1 MPLSK
6 LQFRPGINKE
16 TTSYSNEGG
25 WFDCDKVRF
34 RAGFPEKIG
43 GWAKKTPNSHLG
55 VTRALHPWQTI
66 SLANY
71 LGVGTN
77 EKYYVLYG
85 GAYYDVTPLRATTSA
100 GDVTFSATNGSST
113 ITVTDTS
120 HGAIVGDFV
129 TLSGAASLGGNI
141 TAEVLNQEYKIVTV
155 PTANTYT
162 ITAREVNP
170 VSRITVNGIYTP
182 VAVTANSSDS
192 GNGGSSTVGA
202 YQLNIGLNTSITGDG
217 WNAGT
222 WGRGTWNSA
231 TTPTVESVL
240 RLWTHDNFGEDLV
253 INIFNG
259 GLYYYDS
266 STGLTNRAVVL
277 SSVSGAVSPPSVA
290 VKVLVSD
297 VDLHVIAFGC
307 DSEDDPGTQ
316 DPLLIR
322 FSDQRNALDWKATVD
337 NTAGDLKI
345 SSGSK
350 IITAI
355 ETKREI
361 LVFTDT
367 SIYSMQFIGPPDTF
381 GITIV
386 SEGISIRSPNSAV
399 AIEDNVFWM
408 GNNEFYVYNGAV
420 QKIPCTLRDFV
431 FSDFNNLQA
440 EKVFAGVNSSFSEIW
455 WFYPSADSNEIN
467 KYVIYNYQQQIWYF
481 GSLQRTAWLDR
492 GVNELPTAASPDYY
506 LYNHETGDDDGST
519 DPVTAITAHIES
531 SQMDIGEGDQ
541 FTFISRIIPDITFRN
556 SDIGKKASLSL
567 KARNFPGGN
576 YLQTD
581 SAEISKTATVPVEQF
596 TNDAFIRLRGRSFAL
611 RVESTETGI
620 SWRLG
625 SPRIDIRPDGRR

>member
-66 SLANY
+66 TLANY

-85 GAYYDVTPLRATTSA
+85 GAYYDITPLRATTSA
-100 GDVTFSATNGSST
+100 GDVTFSATDGSST

-129 TLSGAASLGGNI
+129 TFSGAASLGGNI

-155 PTANTYT
+155 PTANTFT

-170 VSRITVNGIYTP
+170 VSRITVDGIYTP

-240 RLWTHDNFGEDLV
+240 RLWTHDNFGEDLI

-259 GLYYYDS
+259 GLFYYDS
-266 STGLTNRAVVL
+266 SAGLTNRAVVL
-277 SSVSGAVSPPSVA
+277 SSVAGAVSPPSVA

-481 GSLQRTAWLDR
+481 GSLPRTAWLDR

-556 SDIGKKASLSL
+556 SEIGKKASLSL

>member
-85 GAYYDVTPLRATTSA
+85 GAYYDITPLRATTSA

-120 HGAIVGDFV
+120 HGALVGDFV
-129 TLSGAASLGGNI
+129 TFSGAASLGGNI

-155 PTANTYT
+155 PTANTFT

-440 EKVFAGVNSSFSEIW
+440 EKVFAWVNSSFSEIW
-455 WFYPSADSNEIN
+455 WFYPSANSNEID

-481 GSLQRTAWLDR
+481 GSLPRTAWLDR

>member
-16 TTSYSNEGG
+16 STSYSNEGG

-71 LGVGTN
+71 MGVGTN
-77 EKYYVLYG
+77 VKHYILYG

-100 GDVTFSATNGSST
+100 GDVTFAATDGSSI
-113 ITVTDTS
+113 ITVTETA
-120 HGAIVGDFV
+120 HGAIIGDFV
-129 TLSGAASLGGNI
+129 TFSGAATLGGLV
-141 TAEVLNQEYKIVTV
+141 TAEVLNQEYQVETV
-155 PTANTYT
+155 PSANTFT
-162 ITAREVNP
+162 IIAREVNP

-192 GNGGSSTVGA
+192 GNGGGSTVGA

-222 WGRGTWNSA
+222 WGRGTWDSA
-231 TTPTVESVL
+231 ATPTVESVL
-240 RLWTHDNFGEDLV
+240 RLWTHDNFGEDII
-253 INIFNG
+253 INIYNG

-266 STGLTNRAVVL
+266 SAGLTNRAIVL
-277 SSVSGAVSPPSVA
+277 SLVSGAVSPPSVA
-290 VKVLVSD
+290 TKVLVSD

-355 ETKREI
+355 ETRREI

-367 SIYSMQFIGPPDTF
+367 SIYSMQFVGPPDTF

-420 QKIPCTLRDFV
+420 QKVPCTLRDFV
-431 FSDFNNLQA
+431 FSDFNTLQS
-440 EKVFAGVNSSFSEIW
+440 EKVFAGVNSSFSEVW
-455 WFYPSADSNEIN
+455 WFYPSASSSDID
-467 KYVIYNYQQQIWYF
+467 KYVIYNYQQQIWYY
-481 GSLQRTAWLDR
+481 GSLSRTAWLDR

-541 FTFISRIIPDITFRN
+541 FSFINRIIPDLTFRN
-556 SDIGKKASLSL
+556 SDIGKKATLSL

-576 YLQTD
+576 YLQSDSTD
-581 SAEISKTATVPVEQF
+581 ISKTATVPVEQF

-625 SPRIDIRPDGRR
+625 SPRVDIRPDGRR

>member
-16 TTSYSNEGG
+16 STSYSNEGG

-71 LGVGTN
+71 MGVGTN
-77 EKYYVLYG
+77 VKYYVLYG

-100 GDVTFSATNGSST
+100 GDVTFAATNGSSI
-113 ITVTDTS
+113 ITVTETA

-129 TLSGAASLGGNI
+129 TFSGAATLGGLV
-141 TAEVLNQEYKIVTV
+141 TAEVLNQEYQIETV
-155 PTANTYT
+155 PSANTFT
-162 ITAREVNP
+162 IIAREVNP

-182 VAVTANSSDS
+182 VAVTANASDS
-192 GNGGSSTVGA
+192 GNGGGSTVGA

-222 WGRGTWNSA
+222 WGRGTWDSA

-240 RLWTHDNFGEDLV
+240 RLWTHDNFGEDII
-253 INIFNG
+253 INIYNG

-266 STGLTNRAVVL
+266 SAGLTNRAIVL
-277 SSVSGAVSPPSVA
+277 SLVSGAVSPPSVA
-290 VKVLVSD
+290 TKVLVSD

-420 QKIPCTLRDFV
+420 QKVPCTLRDFV
-431 FSDFNNLQA
+431 FSDFNTLQS
-440 EKVFAGVNSSFSEIW
+440 EKVFAGVNSSFSEVW
-455 WFYPSADSNEIN
+455 WFYPSSSSNEID
-467 KYVIYNYQQQIWYF
+467 KYVIYNYQQQIWYY
-481 GSLQRTAWLDR
+481 GSLNRTAWLDR
-492 GVNELPTAASPDYY
+492 GVNELPTAASTDYY

-541 FTFISRIIPDITFRN
+541 FSFINRIIPDLTFRN
-556 SDIGKKASLSL
+556 SDIGKKATLSL

-576 YLQTD
+576 YLQSDSTD
-581 SAEISKTATVPVEQF
+581 ISKTATVPVEQF

-625 SPRIDIRPDGRR
+625 SPRVDIRPDGRR

>member
-85 GAYYDVTPLRATTSA
+85 GAYYDITPLRATTSA
-100 GDVTFSATNGSST
+100 GDVTFSATDGSST

-129 TLSGAASLGGNI
+129 TFSGAASLGGNI

-155 PTANTYT
+155 PTANTFT

-266 STGLTNRAVVL
+266 SAGLTNRAVVL
-277 SSVSGAVSPPSVA
+277 SSVAGAVSPPSVA

-556 SDIGKKASLSL
+556 SEIGKKASLSL

>member
-100 GDVTFSATNGSST
+100 GDVTFSATDGSST

-129 TLSGAASLGGNI
+129 TFSGAASLGGNI

-155 PTANTYT
+155 PTANTFT

>member
-34 RAGFPEKIG
+34 RAGFQEKIG

-71 LGVGTN
+71 LWLGTN

-85 GAYYDVTPLRATTSA
+85 GAYYDITPLRATTSA

-120 HGAIVGDFV
+120 HGALVGDFV
-129 TLSGAASLGGNI
+129 TFSGAASLGGNI

-155 PTANTYT
+155 PTANTFT

-240 RLWTHDNFGEDLV
+240 RLWTHDNFGEALV

-455 WFYPSADSNEIN
+455 WFYPSANSNEID

-481 GSLQRTAWLDR
+481 GSLPRTAWLDR

>member
-16 TTSYSNEGG
+16 STSYSNEGG

-71 LGVGTN
+71 MGVGTN
-77 EKYYVLYG
+77 VKYYVLYG

-100 GDVTFSATNGSST
+100 GDVTFAATNGSSI
-113 ITVTDTS
+113 ITVTETA

-129 TLSGAASLGGNI
+129 TFSGAATLGGLV
-141 TAEVLNQEYKIVTV
+141 TAEVLNQEYQVETV
-155 PTANTYT
+155 PSANTFT
-162 ITAREVNP
+162 IIAREVNP

-182 VAVTANSSDS
+182 VAVTANASDS
-192 GNGGSSTVGA
+192 GNGGGSTVGA

-240 RLWTHDNFGEDLV
+240 RLWTHDNFGEDII
-253 INIFNG
+253 INIYNG

-266 STGLTNRAVVL
+266 SAGLTNRAIVL
-277 SSVSGAVSPPSVA
+277 SLVSGAVSPPSVA
-290 VKVLVSD
+290 TKVLVSD

-420 QKIPCTLRDFV
+420 QKVPCTLRDFV
-431 FSDFNNLQA
+431 FSDFNTLQS
-440 EKVFAGVNSSFSEIW
+440 EKVFAGVNSSFSEVW
-455 WFYPSADSNEIN
+455 WFYPSSSSNEID
-467 KYVIYNYQQQIWYF
+467 KYVIYNYQQQIWYY
-481 GSLQRTAWLDR
+481 GSLNRTAWLDR
-492 GVNELPTAASPDYY
+492 GVNELPTAASTDYY

-541 FTFISRIIPDITFRN
+541 FSFINRIIPDLTFRN
-556 SDIGKKASLSL
+556 SDFGKKSNLSL
-567 KARNFPGGN
+567 KARNIPGCN
-576 YLQTD
+576 YLHSD
-581 SAEISKTATVPVEQF
+581 SSDISKTATVPVEQF

-625 SPRIDIRPDGRR
+625 SPRVDIRPDGRR

>member
-1 MPLSK
+1 M
-6 LQFRPGINKE
+6 Q
-16 TTSYSNEGG
+16 
-25 WFDCDKVRF
+25 V
-34 RAGFPEKIG
+34 IG
-43 GWAKKTPNSHLG
+43 T
-55 VTRALHPWQTI
+55 
-66 SLANY
+66 
-71 LGVGTN
+71 
-77 EKYYVLYG
+77 
-85 GAYYDVTPLRATTSA
+85 
-100 GDVTFSATNGSST
+100 
-113 ITVTDTS
+113 
-120 HGAIVGDFV
+120 
-129 TLSGAASLGGNI
+129 
-141 TAEVLNQEYKIVTV
+141 
-155 PTANTYT
+155 
-162 ITAREVNP
+162 
-170 VSRITVNGIYTP
+170 
-182 VAVTANSSDS
+182 
-192 GNGGSSTVGA
+192 
-202 YQLNIGLNTSITGDG
+202 
-217 WNAGT
+217 
-222 WGRGTWNSA
+222 
-231 TTPTVESVL
+231 
-240 RLWTHDNFGEDLV
+240 
-253 INIFNG
+253 
-259 GLYYYDS
+259 
-266 STGLTNRAVVL
+266 
-277 SSVSGAVSPPSVA
+277 
-290 VKVLVSD
+290 
-297 VDLHVIAFGC
+297 
-307 DSEDDPGTQ
+307 
-316 DPLLIR
+316 
-322 FSDQRNALDWKATVD
+322 
-337 NTAGDLKI
+337 
-345 SSGSK
+345 
-350 IITAI
+350 
-355 ETKREI
+355 
-361 LVFTDT
+361 
-367 SIYSMQFIGPPDTF
+367 PDTF

-455 WFYPSADSNEIN
+455 WFYPSANSNEID

-481 GSLQRTAWLDR
+481 GSLPRTAWLDR

>member
-100 GDVTFSATNGSST
+100 GDVTFSATDGSST

-129 TLSGAASLGGNI
+129 TFSGAASLGGNI

-155 PTANTYT
+155 PTANTFT

-266 STGLTNRAVVL
+266 SSGLTNRAVVL
-277 SSVSGAVSPPSVA
+277 SSVAGAVSPPSVA

-455 WFYPSADSNEIN
+455 WFYSSADSNEIN

-481 GSLQRTAWLDR
+481 GSLSRTAWLDR

>member
-16 TTSYSNEGG
+16 STSYSNEGG

-71 LGVGTN
+71 MGVGTN
-77 EKYYVLYG
+77 IKYYVLYG

-100 GDVTFSATNGSST
+100 GDVTFAATNGSST
-113 ITVTDTS
+113 ITVTETA

-129 TLSGAASLGGNI
+129 TFSGAATLGGLV
-141 TAEVLNQEYKIVTV
+141 TAEVLNQEYQIETV
-155 PTANTYT
+155 PSANTFT
-162 ITAREVNP
+162 IIAREVNP

-182 VAVTANSSDS
+182 VAVTANASDS
-192 GNGGSSTVGA
+192 GNGGGSTVGA

-222 WGRGTWNSA
+222 WGRGTWDSA

-240 RLWTHDNFGEDLV
+240 RLWTHDNFGEDII
-253 INIFNG
+253 INIYNG

-266 STGLTNRAVVL
+266 SAGLTNRAIVL
-277 SSVSGAVSPPSVA
+277 SLVSGAVSPPSVA
-290 VKVLVSD
+290 TKVLVSD

-420 QKIPCTLRDFV
+420 QKVPCTLRDFV
-431 FSDFNNLQA
+431 FSDFNTLQS
-440 EKVFAGVNSSFSEIW
+440 EKVFAGVNSSFSEVW
-455 WFYPSADSNEIN
+455 WFYPSSSSNEID
-467 KYVIYNYQQQIWYF
+467 KYVIYNYQQQIWYY
-481 GSLQRTAWLDR
+481 GSLNRTAWLDR
-492 GVNELPTAASPDYY
+492 GVNELPTAASTDYY

-541 FTFISRIIPDITFRN
+541 FSFINRIIPDLTFRN
-556 SDIGKKASLSL
+556 SDIGKKATLSL

-576 YLQTD
+576 YLQSDSTD
-581 SAEISKTATVPVEQF
+581 ISKTATVPVEQF

-625 SPRIDIRPDGRR
+625 SPRVDIRPDGRR

>member
-16 TTSYSNEGG
+16 STSYSNEGG

-55 VTRALHPWQTI
+55 VTRALPPWQTI

-71 LGVGTN
+71 MGVGTN
-77 EKYYVLYG
+77 VKYYVLYG

-100 GDVTFSATNGSST
+100 GDVTFAATNGSSI
-113 ITVTDTS
+113 ITVTETA

-129 TLSGAASLGGNI
+129 TFSGAATLGGLV
-141 TAEVLNQEYKIVTV
+141 TAEVLNQEYQVETV
-155 PTANTYT
+155 PSANTFT
-162 ITAREVNP
+162 IIAREVNP

-182 VAVTANSSDS
+182 VAVTANASDS
-192 GNGGSSTVGA
+192 GNGGGSTVGA

-222 WGRGTWNSA
+222 WGRGTWDSA

-240 RLWTHDNFGEDLV
+240 RLWTHDNFGEDII
-253 INIFNG
+253 INIYNG

-266 STGLTNRAVVL
+266 SAGLTNRAIVL
-277 SSVSGAVSPPSVA
+277 SLVSGAVSPPSVA
-290 VKVLVSD
+290 TKVLVSD

-420 QKIPCTLRDFV
+420 QKVPCTLRDFV
-431 FSDFNNLQA
+431 FSDFNTLQS
-440 EKVFAGVNSSFSEIW
+440 EKVFAGVNSSFSEVW
-455 WFYPSADSNEIN
+455 WFYPSSSSNEID
-467 KYVIYNYQQQIWYF
+467 KYVIYNYQQQIWYY
-481 GSLQRTAWLDR
+481 GSLNRTAWLDR
-492 GVNELPTAASPDYY
+492 GVNELPTAASTDYY

-541 FTFISRIIPDITFRN
+541 FSFINRIIPDLTFRN
-556 SDIGKKASLSL
+556 SDIGKKATLSL

-576 YLQTD
+576 YLQSDSTD
-581 SAEISKTATVPVEQF
+581 ISKTATVPVEQF

-625 SPRIDIRPDGRR
+625 SPRVDIRPDGRR

>member
-85 GAYYDVTPLRATTSA
+85 GAYYDITPLRATTSA

-120 HGAIVGDFV
+120 HGALVGDFV
-129 TLSGAASLGGNI
+129 TFSGAASLGGNI

-155 PTANTYT
+155 PTANTFT

-455 WFYPSADSNEIN
+455 WFYPSANSNEID

-481 GSLQRTAWLDR
+481 GSLPRTAWLDR

-556 SDIGKKASLSL
+556 SEIGKKASLSL

>member
-16 TTSYSNEGG
+16 STSYSNEGG

-71 LGVGTN
+71 MGVGTN
-77 EKYYVLYG
+77 VKYYVLYG

-100 GDVTFSATNGSST
+100 GDVTFAATNGSSI
-113 ITVTDTS
+113 ITVTETA

-129 TLSGAASLGGNI
+129 TFSGAATLGGLV
-141 TAEVLNQEYKIVTV
+141 TAEVLNQEYQVETV
-155 PTANTYT
+155 PSANTFT
-162 ITAREVNP
+162 IIAREVNP

-182 VAVTANSSDS
+182 VAVTANASDS
-192 GNGGSSTVGA
+192 GNGGGSTVGA

-222 WGRGTWNSA
+222 WGRGTWDSA

-240 RLWTHDNFGEDLV
+240 RLWTHDNFGEDII
-253 INIFNG
+253 INIYNG

-266 STGLTNRAVVL
+266 SAGLTNRAIVL
-277 SSVSGAVSPPSVA
+277 SLVSGAVSPPSVA
-290 VKVLVSD
+290 TKGLVSD
-297 VDLHVIAFGC
+297 VDLHVISFGC

-420 QKIPCTLRDFV
+420 QKVPCTLRDFV
-431 FSDFNNLQA
+431 FSDFNTLQS
-440 EKVFAGVNSSFSEIW
+440 EKVFAGVNSSFSEVW
-455 WFYPSADSNEIN
+455 WFYPSSSSNEID
-467 KYVIYNYQQQIWYF
+467 KYVIYNYQQQIWYY
-481 GSLQRTAWLDR
+481 GSLNRTAWLDR
-492 GVNELPTAASPDYY
+492 GVNELPTAASTDYY

-541 FTFISRIIPDITFRN
+541 FSFINRIIPDLTFRN
-556 SDIGKKASLSL
+556 SDIGKKATLSL

-576 YLQTD
+576 YLQSDSTD
-581 SAEISKTATVPVEQF
+581 ISKTATVPVEQF

-625 SPRIDIRPDGRR
+625 SPRVDIRPDGRR

>member
-455 WFYPSADSNEIN
+455 WFYPSANSNEID

>member
-85 GAYYDVTPLRATTSA
+85 GAYYDITPLRATTSA

-120 HGAIVGDFV
+120 HGALVGDFV
-129 TLSGAASLGGNI
+129 TFSGAASLGGNI

-155 PTANTYT
+155 PTANTFT

-455 WFYPSADSNEIN
+455 WFYPSANSNEID

-481 GSLQRTAWLDR
+481 GSLPRTAWLDR

>member
-16 TTSYSNEGG
+16 STSYSNEGG

-71 LGVGTN
+71 MGVGTN
-77 EKYYVLYG
+77 VKYYVLYG

-100 GDVTFSATNGSST
+100 GDVTFAATNGSST
-113 ITVTDTS
+113 ITVTETA

-129 TLSGAASLGGNI
+129 TFSGAATLGGLV
-141 TAEVLNQEYKIVTV
+141 TAEVLNQEYQVETV
-155 PTANTYT
+155 PSANTFT
-162 ITAREVNP
+162 IIAREVNP

-182 VAVTANSSDS
+182 VAVTANASDS
-192 GNGGSSTVGA
+192 GNGGGSTVGA

-240 RLWTHDNFGEDLV
+240 RLWTHDNFGEDII
-253 INIFNG
+253 INIYNG

-266 STGLTNRAVVL
+266 SAGLTNRAIVL
-277 SSVSGAVSPPSVA
+277 SLVSGAVSPPSVA
-290 VKVLVSD
+290 TKVLVSD

-367 SIYSMQFIGPPDTF
+367 SIYYMQFIGPPDTF

-420 QKIPCTLRDFV
+420 QKVPCTLRDFV
-431 FSDFNNLQA
+431 FSDFNTLQS
-440 EKVFAGVNSSFSEIW
+440 EKVFAGVNSSFSEVW
-455 WFYPSADSNEIN
+455 WFYPSSSSNEID
-467 KYVIYNYQQQIWYF
+467 KYVIYNYQQQIWYY
-481 GSLQRTAWLDR
+481 GSLNRTAWLDR
-492 GVNELPTAASPDYY
+492 GVNELPTAASTDYY

-541 FTFISRIIPDITFRN
+541 FSFINRIIPDLTFRN
-556 SDIGKKASLSL
+556 SDIGKKATLSL

-576 YLQTD
+576 YLQSDSTD
-581 SAEISKTATVPVEQF
+581 ISKTATVPVEQF

-625 SPRIDIRPDGRR
+625 SPRVDIRPDGRR

>member
-16 TTSYSNEGG
+16 STSYSNEGG

-71 LGVGTN
+71 MGVGTN
-77 EKYYVLYG
+77 VKYYVLYG

-100 GDVTFSATNGSST
+100 GDVTFAATNGSST
-113 ITVTDTS
+113 ITVTETA

-129 TLSGAASLGGNI
+129 TFSGAATLGGLV
-141 TAEVLNQEYKIVTV
+141 TAEVLNQEYQIETV
-155 PTANTYT
+155 PSANTFT
-162 ITAREVNP
+162 IIAREVNP

-182 VAVTANSSDS
+182 VAVTANASDS
-192 GNGGSSTVGA
+192 GNGGGSTVGA

-222 WGRGTWNSA
+222 WGRGTWDSA

-240 RLWTHDNFGEDLV
+240 RLWTHDNFGEDII
-253 INIFNG
+253 INIYNG

-266 STGLTNRAVVL
+266 SAGLTNRAVVL
-277 SSVSGAVSPPSVA
+277 SLVSGAVSPPSVA
-290 VKVLVSD
+290 TKVLVSD

-420 QKIPCTLRDFV
+420 QKVPCTLRDFV
-431 FSDFNNLQA
+431 FSDFNTLQS
-440 EKVFAGVNSSFSEIW
+440 EKVFAGVNSSFSEVW
-455 WFYPSADSNEIN
+455 WFYPSSSSNEID
-467 KYVIYNYQQQIWYF
+467 KYVIYNYQQQIWYY
-481 GSLQRTAWLDR
+481 GSLNRTAWLDR
-492 GVNELPTAASPDYY
+492 GVNELPTAASTDYY

-541 FTFISRIIPDITFRN
+541 FSFINRIIPDLTFRN
-556 SDIGKKASLSL
+556 SDIGKKATLSL

-576 YLQTD
+576 YLQSDSTD
-581 SAEISKTATVPVEQF
+581 ISKTATVPVEQF

-625 SPRIDIRPDGRR
+625 SPRVDIRPDGRR

>member
-16 TTSYSNEGG
+16 STSYSNEGG

-71 LGVGTN
+71 MGVGTN
-77 EKYYVLYG
+77 VKYYVLYG

-100 GDVTFSATNGSST
+100 GDVTFAATNGSST
-113 ITVTDTS
+113 ITVTETA

-129 TLSGAASLGGNI
+129 TFSGAATLGGLV
-141 TAEVLNQEYKIVTV
+141 TAEVLNQEYQVETV
-155 PTANTYT
+155 PSANTFT
-162 ITAREVNP
+162 IIAREVNP

-192 GNGGSSTVGA
+192 GNGGGSTVGA

-240 RLWTHDNFGEDLV
+240 RLWTHDNFGEDII
-253 INIFNG
+253 INIYNG

-266 STGLTNRAVVL
+266 SAGLTNRAVVL
-277 SSVSGAVSPPSVA
+277 SLVSGAVSPPSVA
-290 VKVLVSD
+290 TKVLVSD

-420 QKIPCTLRDFV
+420 QKVPCTLRDFV
-431 FSDFNNLQA
+431 FSDFNTLQS
-440 EKVFAGVNSSFSEIW
+440 EKVFAGVNSSFSEVW
-455 WFYPSADSNEIN
+455 WFYPSSSSNEID
-467 KYVIYNYQQQIWYF
+467 KYVIYNYQQQIWYY
-481 GSLQRTAWLDR
+481 GSLNRTAWLDR

-541 FTFISRIIPDITFRN
+541 FSFINRIIPDLTFRN
-556 SDIGKKASLSL
+556 SDIGKKATLSL

-576 YLQTD
+576 YLQSDSTD
-581 SAEISKTATVPVEQF
+581 ISKTATVPVEQF

-625 SPRIDIRPDGRR
+625 SPRVDIRPDGRR

>member
-16 TTSYSNEGG
+16 STSYSNEGG

-71 LGVGTN
+71 MGVGTN
-77 EKYYVLYG
+77 VKYYILYG

-100 GDVTFSATNGSST
+100 GDVTFAATDGSSI
-113 ITVTDTS
+113 ITVTETA
-120 HGAIVGDFV
+120 HGAIIGDFV
-129 TLSGAASLGGNI
+129 TFSGAATLGGLV
-141 TAEVLNQEYKIVTV
+141 TAEVLNQEYQVETV
-155 PTANTYT
+155 PSANTFT
-162 ITAREVNP
+162 IIAREVNP

-192 GNGGSSTVGA
+192 GNGGGSTVGA

-240 RLWTHDNFGEDLV
+240 RLWTHDNFGEDII
-253 INIFNG
+253 INIHNG

-266 STGLTNRAVVL
+266 SAGLTNRAIVL
-277 SSVSGAVSPPSVA
+277 SLVTGAVSPPSVA
-290 VKVLVSD
+290 TKVLVSD

-420 QKIPCTLRDFV
+420 QKVPCTLRDFV
-431 FSDFNNLQA
+431 FSDFNTLQS
-440 EKVFAGVNSSFSEIW
+440 EKVFAGVNSSFSEVW
-455 WFYPSADSNEIN
+455 WFYPSSSSNDID
-467 KYVIYNYQQQIWYF
+467 KYVIYNYQQQIWYY
-481 GSLQRTAWLDR
+481 GSLSRTAWLDR

-541 FTFISRIIPDITFRN
+541 FSFINRIIPDLTFRN
-556 SDIGKKASLSL
+556 SDIGKKATLSL

-576 YLQTD
+576 YLQSD
-581 SAEISKTATVPVEQF
+581 SADISKTATVPVEQF

-625 SPRIDIRPDGRR
+625 SPRVDIRPDGRR

>member
-85 GAYYDVTPLRATTSA
+85 GAYYDITPLRATTSA

-120 HGAIVGDFV
+120 HGALVGDFV
-129 TLSGAASLGGNI
+129 TFSGAASLGGNI

-155 PTANTYT
+155 PTANTFT

-455 WFYPSADSNEIN
+455 WFYPSANSNEID

-481 GSLQRTAWLDR
+481 GSLPRTAWLDR

-506 LYNHETGDDDGST
+506 LYNNETGDDDGST
-519 DPVTAITAHIES
+519 DPVTAITAPIES

>member
-16 TTSYSNEGG
+16 STSYSNEGG

-71 LGVGTN
+71 MGVGTN
-77 EKYYVLYG
+77 VKYYILYG

-100 GDVTFSATNGSST
+100 GDVTFAATDGSSI
-113 ITVTDTS
+113 ITVTETA

-129 TLSGAASLGGNI
+129 TFSGAATLGGLV
-141 TAEVLNQEYKIVTV
+141 TAEVLNQEYQVETV
-155 PTANTYT
+155 PSANTFT
-162 ITAREVNP
+162 IIAREVNP

-192 GNGGSSTVGA
+192 GNGGGSTVGA

-240 RLWTHDNFGEDLV
+240 RLWTHDNFGEDII
-253 INIFNG
+253 INIHNG

-266 STGLTNRAVVL
+266 SAGLTNRAIVL
-277 SSVSGAVSPPSVA
+277 SLVTGAVSPPSVA
-290 VKVLVSD
+290 TKVLVSD

-420 QKIPCTLRDFV
+420 QKVPCTLRDFV
-431 FSDFNNLQA
+431 FSDFNTLQS
-440 EKVFAGVNSSFSEIW
+440 EKVFAGVNSSFSEVW
-455 WFYPSADSNEIN
+455 WFYPSSSSNEID
-467 KYVIYNYQQQIWYF
+467 KYVIYNYQQQIWYY
-481 GSLQRTAWLDR
+481 GSLNRTAWLDR
-492 GVNELPTAASPDYY
+492 GVNELPTAASTDYY

-541 FTFISRIIPDITFRN
+541 FSFINRIIPDLTFRN
-556 SDIGKKASLSL
+556 SDIGKKATLSL

-576 YLQTD
+576 YLQSDSTD
-581 SAEISKTATVPVEQF
+581 ISKTATVPVEQF

-625 SPRIDIRPDGRR
+625 SPRVDIRPDGRR

>member
-16 TTSYSNEGG
+16 STSYSNEGG

-71 LGVGTN
+71 MGVGTN
-77 EKYYVLYG
+77 VKYYILYG

-100 GDVTFSATNGSST
+100 GDVTFAATDGSSI
-113 ITVTDTS
+113 ITVTETA
-120 HGAIVGDFV
+120 HGAIIGDFV
-129 TLSGAASLGGNI
+129 TFSGAATLGGLV
-141 TAEVLNQEYKIVTV
+141 TAEVLNQEYQVETV
-155 PTANTYT
+155 PSANTFT
-162 ITAREVNP
+162 IIAREVNP

-192 GNGGSSTVGA
+192 GNGGGSTVGA

-240 RLWTHDNFGEDLV
+240 RLWTHDNFGEDII
-253 INIFNG
+253 INIYNG

-266 STGLTNRAVVL
+266 SAGLTNRAIVL
-277 SSVSGAVSPPSVA
+277 SLVSGAVSPPSVA
-290 VKVLVSD
+290 TKVLVSD

-355 ETKREI
+355 ETRREI

-367 SIYSMQFIGPPDTF
+367 SIYSMQFVGPPDTF

-420 QKIPCTLRDFV
+420 QKVPCTLRDFV
-431 FSDFNNLQA
+431 FSDFNTLQS
-440 EKVFAGVNSSFSEIW
+440 EKVFAGVNSSFSEVW
-455 WFYPSADSNEIN
+455 WFYPSASSSDID
-467 KYVIYNYQQQIWYF
+467 KYVIYNYQQQIWYY
-481 GSLQRTAWLDR
+481 GSLSRTAWLDR

-541 FTFISRIIPDITFRN
+541 FSFINRIIPDLTFRN
-556 SDIGKKASLSL
+556 SDIGKKATLSL

-576 YLQTD
+576 YLQSDSTD
-581 SAEISKTATVPVEQF
+581 ISKTATVPVEQF

-625 SPRIDIRPDGRR
+625 SPRVDIRPDGRR

>member
-25 WFDCDKVRF
+25 WFDCDKIRF

-43 GWAKKTPNSHLG
+43 GWAKKTPNSFLG
-55 VTRALHPWQTI
+55 TTRALHPWQTI

-77 EKYYVLYG
+77 IKYYIQYG
-85 GAYYDVTPLRATTSA
+85 GAYYDITPLRATTSA

-113 ITVTDTS
+113 IIVTDTS

-129 TLSGAASLGGNI
+129 TFSGAASLGGNI

-170 VSRITVNGIYTP
+170 VSRITVDGVYTP
-182 VAVTANSSDS
+182 VAVLASGSDS

-202 YQLNIGLNTSITGDG
+202 YQLNVGLNTSITGDG

-231 TTPTVESVL
+231 TTPTIQDVM
-240 RLWTHDNFGEDLV
+240 RLWTHDNFGEDLI
-253 INIFNG
+253 INIHNG

-266 STGLTNRAVVL
+266 SQGLTYRATVL
-277 SSVSGAVSPPSVA
+277 SSVAGAVSPPSIA
-290 VKVLVSD
+290 TKVLVSD

-367 SIYSMQFIGPPDTF
+367 SIYSMQFVGPPDTF

-408 GNNEFYVYNGAV
+408 GSNEFYVYNGAV
-420 QKIPCTLRDFV
+420 QKIPCTLKDFV
-431 FSDFNNLQA
+431 FSDFNSLQS

-455 WFYPSADSNEIN
+455 WFYPSADSNEVD
-467 KYVIYNYQQQIWYF
+467 KYVIYNYQQQIWYY
-481 GSLQRTAWLDR
+481 GSLNRTAWLDR
-492 GVNELPTAASPDYY
+492 GVNELPISASTDFY

-519 DPVTAITAHIES
+519 DPVTAIPAHIES

-556 SDIGKKASLSL
+556 SEIGKKASLIL
-567 KARNFPGGN
+567 KTRNFPGGN

-581 SAEISKTATVPVEQF
+581 PTEVSKTATVPVEQF

>member
-85 GAYYDVTPLRATTSA
+85 GAYYDITPLRATTSA
-100 GDVTFSATNGSST
+100 GDVTFSATDGSST

-129 TLSGAASLGGNI
+129 TFSGAASLGGNI

-155 PTANTYT
+155 PTANTFT

-170 VSRITVNGIYTP
+170 VSRITVDGIYTP

-266 STGLTNRAVVL
+266 SAGLTNRAVVL
-277 SSVSGAVSPPSVA
+277 SSVAGAVSPPSVA

-556 SDIGKKASLSL
+556 SEIGKKASLSL

>member
-1 MPLSK
+1 L
-6 LQFRPGINKE
+6 
-16 TTSYSNEGG
+16 
-25 WFDCDKVRF
+25 V
-34 RAGFPEKIG
+34 
-43 GWAKKTPNSHLG
+43 
-55 VTRALHPWQTI
+55 
-66 SLANY
+66 
-71 LGVGTN
+71 
-77 EKYYVLYG
+77 
-85 GAYYDVTPLRATTSA
+85 
-100 GDVTFSATNGSST
+100 
-113 ITVTDTS
+113 
-120 HGAIVGDFV
+120 
-129 TLSGAASLGGNI
+129 
-141 TAEVLNQEYKIVTV
+141 TAEVLNQEYQVETV
-155 PTANTYT
+155 PSANTFT
-162 ITAREVNP
+162 IIAREVNP

-192 GNGGSSTVGA
+192 GNGGGSTVGA

-240 RLWTHDNFGEDLV
+240 RLWTHDNFGEDII
-253 INIFNG
+253 INIHNG

-266 STGLTNRAVVL
+266 SGGLTNRAIVL
-277 SSVSGAVSPPSVA
+277 SLVSGAVSPPSVA
-290 VKVLVSD
+290 TKVLVSD

-420 QKIPCTLRDFV
+420 QKVPCTLRDFV
-431 FSDFNNLQA
+431 FSDFNTLQS
-440 EKVFAGVNSSFSEIW
+440 EKVFAGVNSSFSEVW
-455 WFYPSADSNEIN
+455 WFYPSSSSNDID
-467 KYVIYNYQQQIWYF
+467 KYVIYNYQQQIWYY
-481 GSLQRTAWLDR
+481 GSLSRTAWLDR

-541 FTFISRIIPDITFRN
+541 FSFINRIIPDLTFRN
-556 SDIGKKASLSL
+556 SDIGKKATLSL

-576 YLQTD
+576 YLQSDSTD
-581 SAEISKTATVPVEQF
+581 ISKTATVPVEQF

-625 SPRIDIRPDGRR
+625 SPRVDIRPDGRR

>member
-16 TTSYSNEGG
+16 STSYSNEGG

-71 LGVGTN
+71 MGVGTN
-77 EKYYVLYG
+77 VKYYVLYG

-100 GDVTFSATNGSST
+100 GDVTFAATNGSST
-113 ITVTDTS
+113 ITVTETA

-129 TLSGAASLGGNI
+129 TFSGAATLGGLV
-141 TAEVLNQEYKIVTV
+141 TAEVLNQEYQVETV
-155 PTANTYT
+155 PSANTFT
-162 ITAREVNP
+162 IIAREVNP

-182 VAVTANSSDS
+182 VAVTANASDS
-192 GNGGSSTVGA
+192 GNGGGSTVGA

-240 RLWTHDNFGEDLV
+240 RLWTHDNFGEDII
-253 INIFNG
+253 INIYNG

-266 STGLTNRAVVL
+266 SAGLTNRAIVL
-277 SSVSGAVSPPSVA
+277 SLVSGAVSPPSVA
-290 VKVLVSD
+290 TKVLVSD

-420 QKIPCTLRDFV
+420 QKVPCTLRDFV
-431 FSDFNNLQA
+431 FSDFNTLQS
-440 EKVFAGVNSSFSEIW
+440 EKVFAGVNSSFSEVW
-455 WFYPSADSNEIN
+455 WFYPSSSSNEID
-467 KYVIYNYQQQIWYF
+467 KYVIYNYQQQIWYY
-481 GSLQRTAWLDR
+481 GSLNRTAWLDR
-492 GVNELPTAASPDYY
+492 GVNELPTAASTDYY

-541 FTFISRIIPDITFRN
+541 FSFINRIIPDLTFRN
-556 SDIGKKASLSL
+556 SDIGKKATLSL

-576 YLQTD
+576 YLQSD
-581 SAEISKTATVPVEQF
+581 SADISKTATVPVEQF

-625 SPRIDIRPDGRR
+625 SPRVDIRPDGRR

>member
-85 GAYYDVTPLRATTSA
+85 GAYYDITPLRATTSA

-120 HGAIVGDFV
+120 HGALVGDFV
-129 TLSGAASLGGNI
+129 TFSGAASLGGNI

-155 PTANTYT
+155 PTANTFT

-266 STGLTNRAVVL
+266 STGLTNRDVVL

-455 WFYPSADSNEIN
+455 WFYPSANSNEID

-481 GSLQRTAWLDR
+481 GSLPRTAWLDR

-581 SAEISKTATVPVEQF
+581 SAEISKTATVPVDENVPVV
-596 TNDAFIRLRGRSFAL
+596 TNTS
-611 RVESTETGI
+611 VS
-620 SWRLG
+620 
-625 SPRIDIRPDGRR
+625 

>member
-85 GAYYDVTPLRATTSA
+85 GAYYDITPLRATTSA

-120 HGAIVGDFV
+120 HGALVGDFV
-129 TLSGAASLGGNI
+129 TFSGAASLGGNI

-155 PTANTYT
+155 PTANTFT

-202 YQLNIGLNTSITGDG
+202 YQLNICLNTSITGDG

-431 FSDFNNLQA
+431 FSDFNNLEA
-440 EKVFAGVNSSFSEIW
+440 EKVFAGVNSSVSEIW
-455 WFYPSADSNEIN
+455 WFYPSVNSNEID

-481 GSLQRTAWLDR
+481 GSLPRTAWLDR

-556 SDIGKKASLSL
+556 SEIGKKASLSL

>member
-16 TTSYSNEGG
+16 STSYSNEGG

-71 LGVGTN
+71 MGVGTN
-77 EKYYVLYG
+77 VKYYILYG

-100 GDVTFSATNGSST
+100 GDVTFAATDGSSI
-113 ITVTDTS
+113 ITVTETA
-120 HGAIVGDFV
+120 HGAIIGDFV
-129 TLSGAASLGGNI
+129 TFSGAATLGGLV
-141 TAEVLNQEYKIVTV
+141 TAEVLNQEYQVETV
-155 PTANTYT
+155 PSANTFT
-162 ITAREVNP
+162 IIAREVNP

-192 GNGGSSTVGA
+192 GNGGGSTVGA

-240 RLWTHDNFGEDLV
+240 RLWTHDNFGEDII
-253 INIFNG
+253 INIHNG

-266 STGLTNRAVVL
+266 SGGLTNRAIVL
-277 SSVSGAVSPPSVA
+277 SLVTGAVSPPSVA
-290 VKVLVSD
+290 TKVLVSD

-420 QKIPCTLRDFV
+420 QKVPCTLRDFV
-431 FSDFNNLQA
+431 FSDFNTLQS
-440 EKVFAGVNSSFSEIW
+440 EKVFAGVNSSFSEVW
-455 WFYPSADSNEIN
+455 WFYPSSSSNEID
-467 KYVIYNYQQQIWYF
+467 KYVIYNYQQQIWYY
-481 GSLQRTAWLDR
+481 GSLNRTAWLDR
-492 GVNELPTAASPDYY
+492 GVNELPTAASTDYY

-541 FTFISRIIPDITFRN
+541 FSFINRIIPDLTFRN
-556 SDIGKKASLSL
+556 SDIGKKATLSL

-576 YLQTD
+576 YLQSD
-581 SAEISKTATVPVEQF
+581 SKEIAKTATVPVEQF

-625 SPRIDIRPDGRR
+625 SPRVDIRPDGRR

>member
-16 TTSYSNEGG
+16 STSYSNEGG

-71 LGVGTN
+71 MGVGTN
-77 EKYYVLYG
+77 VKYYVLYG

-100 GDVTFSATNGSST
+100 GDVTFAATNGSST
-113 ITVTDTS
+113 ITVTETA

-129 TLSGAASLGGNI
+129 TFSGAATLGGLV
-141 TAEVLNQEYKIVTV
+141 TAEVLNQEYQVETV
-155 PTANTYT
+155 PSANTFT
-162 ITAREVNP
+162 IIAREVNP

-182 VAVTANSSDS
+182 VAVTANASDS
-192 GNGGSSTVGA
+192 GNGGGSTVGA

-240 RLWTHDNFGEDLV
+240 RLWTHDNFGEDII
-253 INIFNG
+253 INIYNG

-266 STGLTNRAVVL
+266 SAGLTNRAIVL
-277 SSVSGAVSPPSVA
+277 SLVSGAVSPPSVA
-290 VKVLVSD
+290 TKVLVSD

-420 QKIPCTLRDFV
+420 QKVPCTLRDFV
-431 FSDFNNLQA
+431 FSDFNTLQS
-440 EKVFAGVNSSFSEIW
+440 EKVFAGVNSSFSEVW
-455 WFYPSADSNEIN
+455 WFYPSSSSNEID
-467 KYVIYNYQQQIWYF
+467 KYVIYNYQQQIWYY
-481 GSLQRTAWLDR
+481 GSLNRTAWLDR
-492 GVNELPTAASPDYY
+492 GVNELPTAASTDYY

-541 FTFISRIIPDITFRN
+541 FSFINRIIPDLTFRN
-556 SDIGKKASLSL
+556 SDIGKKATLSL

-576 YLQTD
+576 YLQSDSTD
-581 SAEISKTATVPVEQF
+581 ISKTATVPVEQF

-625 SPRIDIRPDGRR
+625 SPRVDIRPDGRR

>member
-85 GAYYDVTPLRATTSA
+85 GAYYDITPLRATTSA

-120 HGAIVGDFV
+120 HGALVGDFV
-129 TLSGAASLGGNI
+129 TFSGAASLGGNI

-155 PTANTYT
+155 PTANTFT

-240 RLWTHDNFGEDLV
+240 SLWTHDNFGEDLI

-266 STGLTNRAVVL
+266 SAGLTNRAVVL

-455 WFYPSADSNEIN
+455 WFYPSVNSNEID

-481 GSLQRTAWLDR
+481 GSLPRTAWLDR

>member
-25 WFDCDKVRF
+25 WFDCDKIRF

-129 TLSGAASLGGNI
+129 TFSGAASLGGNI

-155 PTANTYT
+155 PTANTFT

-170 VSRITVNGIYTP
+170 VSRITVDGIYTP

-266 STGLTNRAVVL
+266 SAGLTNRAVVL
-277 SSVSGAVSPPSVA
+277 SSVAGAVSPPSVA

-431 FSDFNNLQA
+431 FSNFNNLQA

-556 SDIGKKASLSL
+556 SEIGKKASLSL

>member
-16 TTSYSNEGG
+16 STSYSNEGG

-71 LGVGTN
+71 MGVGTN
-77 EKYYVLYG
+77 IKYYVLYG

-100 GDVTFSATNGSST
+100 GDVTFAATNGSST
-113 ITVTDTS
+113 ITVTETA

-129 TLSGAASLGGNI
+129 TFSGAATLGGLV
-141 TAEVLNQEYKIVTV
+141 TAEVLNQEYQIETV
-155 PTANTYT
+155 PSANTFT
-162 ITAREVNP
+162 IIAREVNP

-182 VAVTANSSDS
+182 VAVTANASDS
-192 GNGGSSTVGA
+192 GNGGGSTVGA

-240 RLWTHDNFGEDLV
+240 RLWTHDNFGEDII
-253 INIFNG
+253 INIYNG

-266 STGLTNRAVVL
+266 SAGLTNRAVVL
-277 SSVSGAVSPPSVA
+277 SLVSGAVSPPSVA
-290 VKVLVSD
+290 TKVLVSD

-420 QKIPCTLRDFV
+420 QKVPCTLRDFV
-431 FSDFNNLQA
+431 FSDFNTLQS
-440 EKVFAGVNSSFSEIW
+440 EKVFAGVNSSFSEVW
-455 WFYPSADSNEIN
+455 WFYPSSSSNEID
-467 KYVIYNYQQQIWYF
+467 KYVIYNYQQQIWYY
-481 GSLQRTAWLDR
+481 GSLNRTAWLDR
-492 GVNELPTAASPDYY
+492 GVNELPTAASTDYY

-541 FTFISRIIPDITFRN
+541 FSFINRIIPDLTFRN
-556 SDIGKKASLSL
+556 SDIGKKATLSL

-576 YLQTD
+576 YLQSD
-581 SAEISKTATVPVEQF
+581 SADISKTATVPVEQF

-625 SPRIDIRPDGRR
+625 SPRVDIRPDGRR

>member
-66 SLANY
+66 TLANY

-85 GAYYDVTPLRATTSA
+85 GAYYDITPLRATTSA

-129 TLSGAASLGGNI
+129 TFSGAASLGGNI

-170 VSRITVNGIYTP
+170 VSRITVDGIYTP

-240 RLWTHDNFGEDLV
+240 RLWTHDNFGEDLI

-259 GLYYYDS
+259 GLFYYDS
-266 STGLTNRAVVL
+266 SAGLTNRAVVL
-277 SSVSGAVSPPSVA
+277 SSVAGAVSPPSVA

-455 WFYPSADSNEIN
+455 WFYPSADSNEVD
-467 KYVIYNYQQQIWYF
+467 KYVIYNYQQQIWYY
-481 GSLQRTAWLDR
+481 GSLNRTAWLDR
-492 GVNELPTAASPDYY
+492 GVNELPISASTDFY

-519 DPVTAITAHIES
+519 DPVTAIPAHIES

-556 SDIGKKASLSL
+556 SEIGKKASLIL
-567 KARNFPGGN
+567 KTRNFPGGN

-581 SAEISKTATVPVEQF
+581 PTEVSKTATVPVEQF

>member
-16 TTSYSNEGG
+16 STSYSNEGG

-71 LGVGTN
+71 MGVGTN
-77 EKYYVLYG
+77 VKYYVLYG

-100 GDVTFSATNGSST
+100 GDVTFAATNGSSI
-113 ITVTDTS
+113 ITVTETA

-129 TLSGAASLGGNI
+129 TFSGAATLGGLV
-141 TAEVLNQEYKIVTV
+141 TAEVLNQEYQIETV
-155 PTANTYT
+155 PSANTFT
-162 ITAREVNP
+162 IIAREVNP

-182 VAVTANSSDS
+182 VAVTANASDS
-192 GNGGSSTVGA
+192 GNGGGSTVGA
-202 YQLNIGLNTSITGDG
+202 YQLNIGLNTAISGDG

-240 RLWTHDNFGEDLV
+240 RLWTHDNFGEDII
-253 INIFNG
+253 INIYNG

-266 STGLTNRAVVL
+266 SAGLTNRAIVL
-277 SSVSGAVSPPSVA
+277 SLVSGAVSPPSVA
-290 VKVLVSD
+290 TKVLVSD

-420 QKIPCTLRDFV
+420 QKVPCTLRDFV
-431 FSDFNNLQA
+431 FSDFNTLQS
-440 EKVFAGVNSSFSEIW
+440 EKVFAGVNSSFSEVW
-455 WFYPSADSNEIN
+455 WFYPSSSSNEID
-467 KYVIYNYQQQIWYF
+467 KYVIYNYQQQIWYY
-481 GSLQRTAWLDR
+481 GSLNRTAWLDR
-492 GVNELPTAASPDYY
+492 GVNELPTAASTDYY

-541 FTFISRIIPDITFRN
+541 FSFINRIIPDLTFRN
-556 SDIGKKASLSL
+556 SDIGKKATLSL

-576 YLQTD
+576 YLQSDSTD
-581 SAEISKTATVPVEQF
+581 ISKTATVPVEQF

-625 SPRIDIRPDGRR
+625 SPRVDIRPDGRR

>member
-16 TTSYSNEGG
+16 STSYSNEGG

-71 LGVGTN
+71 MGVGTN
-77 EKYYVLYG
+77 VKYYVLYG

-100 GDVTFSATNGSST
+100 GDVTFAATNGSST
-113 ITVTDTS
+113 ITVTETA

-129 TLSGAASLGGNI
+129 TFSGAATLGGLV
-141 TAEVLNQEYKIVTV
+141 TAEVLNQEYQIETV
-155 PTANTYT
+155 PSANTFT
-162 ITAREVNP
+162 IIAREVNP

-182 VAVTANSSDS
+182 VAVTANASDS
-192 GNGGSSTVGA
+192 GNGGGSTVGA

-240 RLWTHDNFGEDLV
+240 RLWTHDNFGEDII
-253 INIFNG
+253 INIYNG

-266 STGLTNRAVVL
+266 SAGLTNRAIVL
-277 SSVSGAVSPPSVA
+277 SLVSGAVSPPSVA
-290 VKVLVSD
+290 TKVLVSD

-420 QKIPCTLRDFV
+420 QKVPCTLRDFV
-431 FSDFNNLQA
+431 FSDFNTLQS
-440 EKVFAGVNSSFSEIW
+440 EKVFAGVNSSFSEVW
-455 WFYPSADSNEIN
+455 WFYPSSSSNEID
-467 KYVIYNYQQQIWYF
+467 KYVIYNYQQQIWYY
-481 GSLQRTAWLDR
+481 GSLNRTAWLDR

-541 FTFISRIIPDITFRN
+541 FSFINRIIPDLTFRN
-556 SDIGKKASLSL
+556 SDIGKKATLSL

-576 YLQTD
+576 YLQSDSTD
-581 SAEISKTATVPVEQF
+581 ISKTATVPVEQF

-625 SPRIDIRPDGRR
+625 SPRVDIRPDGRR

>member
-25 WFDCDKVRF
+25 WFDCDKIRF

-100 GDVTFSATNGSST
+100 GDVTFSATDGSST

-129 TLSGAASLGGNI
+129 TFSGAASLGGNI

-155 PTANTYT
+155 PTANTFT

-170 VSRITVNGIYTP
+170 VSRITVDGIYTP

-266 STGLTNRAVVL
+266 SAGLTNRAVVL
-277 SSVSGAVSPPSVA
+277 SSVAGAVSPPSVA

-556 SDIGKKASLSL
+556 SEIGKKASLSL